1 MKQTAYLSDEKR
13 QVLPL
18 IQNSFFKH
26 SSANNRLIVT
36 NNIHAFFKF
45 ESGLSNQSNVEVL
58 VIAILDLRALKRM
71 RFFLG
76 HPVYIYIYIYIY
88 IIYRLIGGPC

>member
-58 VIAILDLRALKRM
+58 ALKRM

-88 IIYRLIGGPC
+88 ILFTG

>member
-36 NNIHAFFKF
+36 NTTSFFKL
-45 ESGLSNQSNVEVL
+45 ESELSNQSNVEVL
-58 VIAILDLRALKRM
+58 VIVFLDLRAFKKGA
-71 RFFLG
+71 FFWDTQ
-76 HPVYIYIYIYIY
+76 
-88 IIYRLIGGPC
+88 